1 MLSGTISDSIGEHM
15 IFFELTH
22 NGIIFEICVGPTY
35 ISKMIPRRL
44 SKLSNNDY
52 SNANHKEFITQLELD
67 PITHTASEDFSQFT
81 NLFSKLVVH

>member
-1 MLSGTISDSIGEHM
+1 MCGSHIYFENDSKKAKQVKH
-15 IFFELTH
+15 
-22 NGIIFEICVGPTY
+22 
-35 ISKMIPRRL
+35 
-44 SKLSNNDY
+44 NDY